1 MRYENKGSN
10 FRGRKRHAASGP
22 RPREVSRF
30 PTSFPSPPPPPHPF
44 ARSCNTLFA
53 RTKRRK
59 MADFG
64 PAPPKLGRVTR
75 HKANLSLNSF
85 PTFATVCSTTQLIH
99 LFFSFISRLSFF
111 LFSVF
116 FFLEIHLILIPLKRK
131 LFGWLRCILSIFEIL
146 LIKSL
151 DFYSFLFFSFISRDD
166 YLFSFFLEIRLI
178 LIRLKKENC
187 SSDWDVF
194 FEFLR
199 FF

>member
-10 FRGRKRHAASGP
+10 FRGRKRHAASG
-22 RPREVSRF
+22 PREVSRF

-116 FFLEIHLILIPLKRK
+116 FFLEIHLILI
-131 LFGWLRCILSIFEIL
+131 
-146 LIKSL
+146 
-151 DFYSFLFFSFISRDD
+151 
-166 YLFSFFLEIRLI
+166 
-178 LIRLKKENC
+178 RLKKENC
-187 SSDWDVF
+187 SGDWDVF
-194 FEFLR
+194 FQFLR

>member
-30 PTSFPSPPPPPHPF
+30 PTSFPPPPHPF
-44 ARSCNTLFA
+44 ARSCNSLFA

-85 PTFATVCSTTQLIH
+85 PTFAIVCSTTQFIY
-99 LFFSFISRLSFF
+99 FFI
-111 LFSVF
+111 
-116 FFLEIHLILIPLKRK
+116 
-131 LFGWLRCILSIFEIL
+131 
-146 LIKSL
+146 
-151 DFYSFLFFSFISRDD
+151 FLFFSFISRDD
-166 YLFSFFLEIRLI
+166 YLFSLEIRLI

-187 SSDWDVF
+187 SDD
-194 FEFLR
+194 
-199 FF
+199 